1 MHKVY
6 WDFNIF
12 KLILKREILILSS
25 ERFSWQKHISVIII
39 LIYIVI
45 IISHLPVFDQYIKL
59 QIIVYEI
66 MKRLQWNIK
75 NDMKQTV

>member
-1 MHKVY
+1 M
-6 WDFNIF
+6 
-12 KLILKREILILSS
+12 
-25 ERFSWQKHISVIII
+25 SVIII
-39 LIYIVI
+39 LIYMVI

-75 NDMKQTV
+75 NI